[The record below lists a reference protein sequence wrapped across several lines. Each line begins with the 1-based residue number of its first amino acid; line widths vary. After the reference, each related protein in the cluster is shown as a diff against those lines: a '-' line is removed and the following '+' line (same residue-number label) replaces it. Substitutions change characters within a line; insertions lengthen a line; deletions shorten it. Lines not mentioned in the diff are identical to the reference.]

1 MSVTMLPMMTVGLAV
16 VPFFVIYLLGRA
28 GRSGPDRDPMLGAKV
43 AVHLIVTVC
52 FQLVLAGA
60 ALLLVATTNRH
71 MGFLT
76 DTAAGLLVGALVA
89 GIVPAVLLFTIA
101 KRDGGVDVGRQA
113 LGVNAI
119 TTGLATVTALVSM
132 FVMAFNGG
140 EVTQVLM
147 LVLVYVPAFIAC
159 LILVA
164 LRAREEA
171 QARGAGGYGPPPAGY
186 QPPPAGYQPPP
197 AGYQPPPAGY

>member
-140 EVTQVLM
+140 EVRRDVRPCPFGFGKAVGFLLWVTPPQMHRLAHGCV
-147 LVLVYVPAFIAC
+147 
-159 LILVA
+159 VA
-164 LRAREEA
+164 GEVHQPENHPRVDHEWHGRV
-171 QARGAGGYGPPPAGY
+171 GAPP
-186 QPPPAGYQPPP
+186 
-197 AGYQPPPAGY
+197 